1 MKMMGTAKIPAG
13 ILLKF
18 WRFKMT
24 NENLQPS
31 VTEMLRITGGN
42 TAQFMEAVALHIEKL
57 EQEVIRLQQRVQELE
72 LNYDDS
78 K

>member
-1 MKMMGTAKIPAG
+1 M
-13 ILLKF
+13 
-18 WRFKMT
+18 